1 MATPIVMPSFGM
13 YTAEGTLVNWLYP
26 DGARVKQG
34 ESILEI
40 ETEKAVN
47 PVIASAD
54 GILCHAAQIGALIKE
69 QGLLGYILAEGESG
83 PPPPRGAG
91 PQISM
96 SNSSER
102 QQLSS
107 GDPGSPAEGRVRASP
122 AAKKLASEHGIDL
135 ASILASG
142 PGGRVVEADVRAALD
157 RRALSPAAAPG
168 SDSGRVIPLSA
179 MRRTIG
185 ERLRR
190 SLDSAVSLTITREVE
205 AGELVGARKLLS
217 EKLKVSVPYD
227 ALFIKLLAE
236 ALRENPGLNA
246 AIEND
251 SLRLLDEVNVCFA
264 VAVTEGLVV
273 PVVRNADTATVLEII
288 GHMSRLTAQARSN
301 SLSSEELSGGSSTVT
316 NLGAYGVDI
325 FTPIL
330 NPPQSSIL
338 GIGRIAERPIAK
350 QGALSVAQTCW
361 LSLTFDHRVA
371 DGVPAASV
379 LESIAKRMADGN
391 YLCSLA

>member
-1 MATPIVMPSFGM
+1 MATSIVMPSFGM
-13 YTAEGTLVNWLYP
+13 YTAEGTLVNWLYA

-47 PVIASAD
+47 PVIAPAD

-69 QGLLGYILAEGESG
+69 QELLGYILAEGESG

-91 PQISM
+91 PQVSM
-96 SNSSER
+96 TTSPEHPQRSS
-102 QQLSS
+102 S
-107 GDPGSPAEGRVRASP
+107 DPGSPVEDRVRASP

-135 ASILASG
+135 ASIVASG
-142 PGGRVVEADVRAALD
+142 PGGRVVEADVRAAL
-157 RRALSPAAAPG
+157 SPSAAPG
-168 SDSGRVIPLSA
+168 SASGRVIPLSA

-205 AGELVGARKLLS
+205 AGELVGARKVLS

-227 ALFIKLLAE
+227 ALFIKLLAG

-288 GHMSRLTAQARSN
+288 G
-301 SLSSEELSGGSSTVT
+301 
-316 NLGAYGVDI
+316 
-325 FTPIL
+325 
-330 NPPQSSIL
+330 
-338 GIGRIAERPIAK
+338 
-350 QGALSVAQTCW
+350 
-361 LSLTFDHRVA
+361 
-371 DGVPAASV
+371 
-379 LESIAKRMADGN
+379 
-391 YLCSLA
+391 

>member
-1 MATPIVMPSFGM
+1 MATPVVMPSFGM
-13 YTAEGTLVNWLYP
+13 YTSEGTLVNWLYP

-47 PVIASAD
+47 PVIAPAG

-69 QGLLGYILAEGESG
+69 QELLGYILAEGESA
-83 PPPPRGAG
+83 PPAPGAA
-91 PQISM
+91 PQTPM
-96 SNSSER
+96 GNSPDR
-102 QQLSS
+102 PQASS
-107 GDPGSPAEGRVRASP
+107 SKPGSPAEGRVKASP

-135 ASILASG
+135 ASIVASG
-142 PGGRVVEADVRAALD
+142 PGGRVVEADVRVALD
-157 RRALSPAAAPG
+157 QRALSPAAAHGPAA
-168 SDSGRVIPLSA
+168 GRLIPLSP

-190 SLDSAVSLTITREVE
+190 SLDSAASLTITREVE
-205 AGELVGARKLLS
+205 AGELVGARKVLS

-227 ALFIKLLAE
+227 ALFVKLLAE

-246 AIEND
+246 VIEND
-251 SLRLLDEVNVCFA
+251 SLRISDEVNVCFA
-264 VAVTEGLVV
+264 VAVAEGLVV
-273 PVVRNADTATVLEII
+273 PVVRNADRATVLEITSQ
-288 GHMSRLTAQARSN
+288 MSRLTAQARSN
-301 SLSSEELSGGSSTVT
+301 SLRSEALSGGCSTVT

-330 NPPQSSIL
+330 NPPQASIL
-338 GIGRIAERPIAK
+338 GIGRIAERPVAR
-350 QGALSVAQTCW
+350 QGAVSAAQTCW